1 MNSYRLPSPRS
12 SLFDESDRL
21 ISFADV
27 LDRVCMS
34 KTSLYRLINAG
45 EFLKPIPIGRHRVGF
60 LESEVVGWIKEKA
73 RSRDDGA
80 EARRERA
87 RRAVKGRRRK

>member
-1 MNSYRLPSPRS
+1 MHSSRYPYPRS

-21 ISFADV
+21 LSFADV

-45 EFLKPIPIGRHRVGF
+45 EFPRSIPIGRHRVGF
-60 LESEVVGWIKEKA
+60 LESEVVAWIEEKA

-87 RRAVKGRRRK
+87 RRAVNGRRRK